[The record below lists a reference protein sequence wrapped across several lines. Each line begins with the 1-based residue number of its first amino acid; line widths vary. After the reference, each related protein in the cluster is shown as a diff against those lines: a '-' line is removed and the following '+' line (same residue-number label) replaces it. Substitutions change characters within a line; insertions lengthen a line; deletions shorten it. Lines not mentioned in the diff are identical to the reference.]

1 MIHTLHATQFHN
13 VISSGKT
20 KPARLVCEDVLG
32 RPFEVIVKLSAAC
45 EQGVVN
51 LAAEA
56 VGACLAADLGLPVPC
71 PYTVQLDPEFIDEI
85 PNEEW
90 RERAR
95 ASSPL
100 AFGSTVVP
108 TGFRQWTTAD
118 RVSQN
123 MVPDVLA
130 VFAFDALTFNP
141 DRRSANPNC
150 FVRGEALR
158 VFDHELSFSHRV
170 ILFWKPPWQLG
181 SLHAL
186 ETDGAHIFRS
196 DLRGKALDLA
206 PIRAAW
212 AAISDQRLEEYRRA
226 VPAEW
231 AAADDFVDAA
241 LSLISSVREN
251 IDDCLAE
258 VGRVLG

>member
-1 MIHTLHATQFHN
+1 MIDTLNATQFHS

-20 KPARLVCEDVLG
+20 KPARLVCEDANG
-32 RPFEVIVKLSAAC
+32 RSFEVVAKLSAAC
-45 EQGVVN
+45 EQGVMN

-71 PYTVQLDPEFIDEI
+71 PYAVQLDAEFIDEI
-85 PNEEW
+85 PNDEW

-108 TGFRQWTTAD
+108 AGFRQWTTAD
-118 RVSQN
+118 RISQD
-123 MVPDVLA
+123 MVAEALA
-130 VFAFDALTFNP
+130 IFTFDALTFNP

-150 FVRGEALR
+150 FVRGDALR

-170 ILFWKPPWQLG
+170 ILFWRPPWQMG
-181 SLHAL
+181 SLHSL

-196 DLRGKALDLA
+196 NLQRRPLDLA
-206 PIRAAW
+206 PVRAAW
-212 AAISDQRLEEYRRA
+212 AAISDERLEEYRRA
-226 VPAEW
+226 VPLEW
-231 AAADDFVDAA
+231 AAADGFVDAA
-241 LSLISSVREN
+241 LSLISSVRDN
-251 IDDCLAE
+251 IDDCLVE
-258 VGRVLG
+258 VGRVLR